1 MEVSYVNA
9 QRPSSSHWYDFD
21 TTTWQTM
28 AAAIALLVL
37 AGFMTWF
44 NMSGQSLN
52 VVGQSISIP

>member
-1 MEVSYVNA
+1 MSMHSDHH
-9 QRPSSSHWYDFD
+9 PHWYDFD